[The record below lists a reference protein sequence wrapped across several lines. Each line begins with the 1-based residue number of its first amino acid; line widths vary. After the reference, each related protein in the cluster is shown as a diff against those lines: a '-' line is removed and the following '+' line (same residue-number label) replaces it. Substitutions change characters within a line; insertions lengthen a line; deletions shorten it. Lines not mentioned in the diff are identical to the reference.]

1 MAETVRYSEALTIR
15 CQPEIAQLVQQ
26 AALRKGSKPA
36 EYLRQAL
43 LTALRLDG
51 MDPAAVARS
60 SRRSAATTSCGSSDG

>member
-60 SRRSAATTSCGSSDG
+60 TATTSCGSSDG